1 MVAKFFGA
9 LFSNRR
15 ATQQPTELPP
25 GAPANDDLR
34 DSAAALNDLRTLVL
48 GSGAEMPT
56 IVFSRLRQLDDLL
69 RPLIGY
75 MEGAAPST
83 EQIVLLKSI
92 VMEYVPSPLRTYLTL
107 SLPHRQDLSR
117 ETAVLLDQLGAIYSA
132 ARKLD
137 TQMRTGAITELE
149 VFGLFLEDK
158 FNVDGLRLEG
168 S

>member
-9 LFSNRR
+9 LFSNGR
-15 ATQQPTELPP
+15 ATQQPTELPSGVP
-25 GAPANDDLR
+25 PNDDLR
-34 DSAAALNDLRTLVL
+34 DSAAALDDLRTLVL

-75 MEGAAPST
+75 LEGAAPST
-83 EQIVLLKSI
+83 EQIVLLQSI
-92 VMEYVPSPLRTYLTL
+92 VMDYVPTPLRTYLTL

-137 TQMRTGAITELE
+137 TQVRTGAITELE